1 MDVKKLFIV
10 LSFPALVGIGIVV
23 YQNPAYWHIA
33 SVVIGTIFWRL
44 FRYLQ
49 NDSIRPSDFA
59 IHKSSIE
66 DSVLTSSSSQS
77 DQQTPTHNK

>member
-1 MDVKKLFIV
+1 MMELKKLFII

-23 YQNPAYWHIA
+23 YQNPEYWHIA
-33 SVVIGTIFWRL
+33 SVVIVAIFWRL

-49 NDSIRPSDFA
+49 HDSIRPSDFN

-66 DSVLTSSSSQS
+66 DSVLTSSSSQL
-77 DQQTPTHNK
+77 DK